1 MINDIQL
8 YLKKGLY
15 SYSNLETQKA
25 ATMLEYAKVILPK
38 VSFSRDLFRKELTKC
53 INWMSDSEINHL
65 KEWCFENFREM
76 YPDILTNAFAMKVA

>member
-25 ATMLEYAKVILPK
+25 VTMLEYAKVILPK

-53 INWMSDSEINHL
+53 INWMNDSEIKHL

-76 YPDILTNAFAMKVA
+76 YPDILTNAFTMKVA